1 MRKKENDMNT
11 TSKRVNTNTTEFR
24 KKMVEHV
31 LSFQSDES
39 TKEGKVLALKANAEA
54 SMAGKKQLGFWN
66 AGIEMTQAGFFLVYH
81 NQIEDFMKNEM
92 GLTNDKYKNEDKNI
106 DARWELYKG
115 LCGKAVRDAIENTN
129 GLFDKAELE
138 NMK

>member
-1 MRKKENDMNT
+1 MNT

-31 LSFQSDES
+31 LSFQSDEN
-39 TKEGKVLALKANAEA
+39 TKEDKVLALRKNAIAVSNPNE
-54 SMAGKKQLGFWN
+54 QTNFWN
-66 AGIEMTQAGFFLVYH
+66 AGKELTNGGCFLIYH
-81 NQIEDFMKNEM
+81 NEVEKFLKEELGM
-92 GLTNDKYKNEDKNI
+92 TNDKHKNEDKNI